1 MPQFV
6 EWTQRDAARQ
16 VRVPTRSDGKY
27 SRGVLG
33 VVTGSR
39 RYPGAAVL
47 GVEGALRTGVGMVR
61 YVGHQ
66 SVAALVLQR
75 RPEAVL
81 GGGRADAWLC
91 GSGMDREELSIE
103 LLSIVRAAGELSQP
117 IILDGGALDAH
128 SMATT
133 SAVVITPH
141 HAELAGMFAR
151 WDGSTK
157 AEAPSTADIGRE
169 PEVWAT
175 RAAELWGVT
184 VLLKGFETLVVG
196 PGVSL
201 VARSATPWLAT
212 AGAGDALGGILGALV
227 AAHTDQISS
236 DPGALARLAAT
247 AAVIHGCAARRIS
260 QGGPF
265 VILDLCAAIPATVA
279 QLLETLGD
287 AGDPV
292 ASDYS

>member
-16 VRVPTRSDGKY
+16 IRVPTRSDGKY

-33 VVTGSR
+33 VVTGSP

-81 GGGRADAWLC
+81 GGGRANAWLC

-117 IILDGGALDAH
+117 LILDGGALDAH
-128 SMATT
+128 SLAA

-141 HAELAGMFAR
+141 HAELAGLFAR
-151 WDGSTK
+151 WDGSTRG
-157 AEAPSTADIGRE
+157 EVPSTADIGRE
-169 PEVWAT
+169 PEAWAT

-227 AAHTDQISS
+227 ATHTDQISS
-236 DPGALARLAAT
+236 DPGTLARLAAT
-247 AAVIHGCAARRIS
+247 AAVIHGCAARHIS

-265 VILDLCAAIPATVA
+265 TILDLCAAIPATVA
-279 QLLETLGD
+279 QLIEALGD
-287 AGDPV
+287 ADDPV
-292 ASDYS
+292 PSDYS